1 MHELP
6 KEPSKIRARIRRYQ
20 RKFREERLRRGAIH
34 DGAGKRHLI
43 GPLFLLMDDLEGA
56 LDSFR
61 WFEEEFPDDCG
72 EPGQYLCWTLALYR
86 SGNER
91 AAAHKLRQT
100 MLMNL
105 YLIPRLL
112 GQKEETIDMWHGSSD
127 EEPGYLEEIPSEFFS
142 LWDENALQWA
152 AELCDSQEFKTV
164 ASRYIGIHR
173 ELLNLPPGPKRTR
186 LVREAF
192 SLKE

>member
-1 MHELP
+1 
-6 KEPSKIRARIRRYQ
+6 
-20 RKFREERLRRGAIH
+20 
-34 DGAGKRHLI
+34 
-43 GPLFLLMDDLEGA
+43 
-56 LDSFR
+56 
-61 WFEEEFPDDCG
+61 
-72 EPGQYLCWTLALYR
+72 
-86 SGNER
+86 
-91 AAAHKLRQT
+91 

-152 AELCDSQEFKTV
+152 AELYGSQGFKTV
-164 ASRYIGIHR
+164 ASRYIEIHR